1 MKRLFSLIA
10 LLLFFATQLSAQITI
25 TVGDE
30 NSGLIG
36 YCLLYPGYSNSL
48 CEVVYLSSELL
59 PGEISSISYQYGSS
73 TSFIDPNPHIY
84 MAEVSRTSFSNIY
97 DWETEAMT
105 EVYSGGSITY
115 NQGWNTIELTTP
127 FFYSGNGNLVVV
139 YKSQMET
146 LPEWSWWMFN
156 VYQTSDFQMLMNY
169 DNNYSPLGVVPDGT
183 SGHYGMSMSRPN
195 TKFTINLEESFC
207 LPLRSATV
215 SSLSPNQATISWNR
229 FDAQSSTFGLEYKPA
244 ESDDWI
250 FESSSITDTF
260 YVLSDLSSLTDYD
273 FRVYTVCSE
282 NISSYCVGEFST
294 FASEEDCFPIPHK
307 ETFNDEDE
315 LTNWRMLQGG
325 ENAWYVGDADN
336 IDVDALGNP
345 VSGGS
350 LYISSTNGDDA
361 SYDNTIECISYAYT
375 YVSLQA
381 GNEYGLQFAW
391 KGGDDVFGN
400 NRYRDYLSVYLLPE
414 DYELSTNSLPSTGVV
429 LASSLGGASSW
440 QQKSMYISDRPTGVY
455 KLVFAWYNNN
465 NGYGSVAAEVDDVY
479 FTDLGCKVVDSI
491 RVAWTNE
498 IESVSAEVSVFSNN
512 NYVSYL
518 LEYKTE
524 EDAEWNS
531 VNSMSPMIINNLMH
545 NTKYYFR
552 ATPICDNSE
561 YSILS
566 QEWFFISPCQYAE
579 IPYFQGFDDEF
590 VTTDGVCSN
599 TSTLPCWYNIN
610 GGSNGSYFS
619 RRSEYTL
626 SGAGSLFYRGRLYS
640 GNNPVFSDWL
650 ISPVFNLTGN
660 EQLSYSICFLPNPS
674 IVQPAPIIDIFI
686 CDVSS
691 EDIASMSDTSRF
703 TLVRSINHAGLGNTY
718 QEAVAVLSEYVGP
731 MRIAIAVRNDTGSF
745 AIDNW
750 RVSTIPPCPPIYDFS
765 AVASSESSVAISY
778 YSMNIT
784 EAGVTIAYQETGGGT
799 PFNPATATLLTV
811 EQGAYLPIIISGLT
825 PGGTYTF
832 AMKQS
837 CEGGFYGSPVSVSL
851 PLSTEL
857 LPYVQN
863 FDVAEEEHGF
873 TFVGTDVN
881 VWTVGNAANNTT
893 NQDGELVAGG
903 RALYVSNDNGI
914 SATYTATASATCY
927 AISPAISFGEADNF
941 LLSFDY
947 KVGGDSYDNLSV
959 YLLPYGE
966 GISDVYRIMMPT
978 YSYQPSWKDT
988 TMILSSD
995 YSDGIYQLVF
1005 YWTNDQ
1011 YGGSQLGA
1019 IIDNISINAMH
1030 CDFIHSVSATLVEEE
1045 DGGNPQE
1052 IIIDITDNNSDL
1064 VGATYILKYRTS
1076 QDEDFTVLTDLL
1088 PSDFPY
1094 TLTPVEHSTKY
1105 TIEAAS
1111 VCPDGLETPFVQTTL
1126 IVPCGINSVPW
1137 TEDFSRNLYT
1147 IQPSCW
1153 TRVSGT
1159 VPESGI
1165 IQTPTQPS
1173 TANFTY
1179 ENSTIGTDYVTAL
1192 RVNMSGNR
1200 NEWLISPSIDLED
1213 GSTTYGLSFNMMR
1226 LGPVISDPNVKFIV
1240 LFSTDNGLTWDM
1252 ADAHIYGNE
1261 DENANFHLSD
1271 VGGSWIRQIVKLVD
1285 QENNPFEGNIK
1296 FAFHVAS
1303 SSIYNASYLLIDD
1316 IAIEQW
1322 ADCLQPQNLALTGLG
1337 PTTADISFTELGS
1350 STQWEY
1356 VLTQGENT
1364 TPDSGTPVAFSQ
1376 ASVPLH
1382 LEGLSP
1388 QTTYTLAIRSNCSG
1402 NYSDWSEAIVFTTYS
1417 AVASIPYSTD
1427 FEDETE
1433 NATWNFGGFV
1443 NVNAWAIGSATFA
1456 GEEASGHSAYISS
1469 NGGQSYG
1476 ATYGYQQ
1483 IYSYMWKDFDFGT
1496 GEDVFELSFDWKGI
1510 GAYYS
1515 ATTIM
1520 GGLAV
1525 LVQDPDDPVP
1535 STINS
1540 PFPSQV
1546 VIVLYNG
1553 TDWAN
1558 ARVVL
1563 PQLSGVK
1570 RLIFYSWGLYSTPE
1584 RAATPPAIDNILI
1597 DVPVCPAPY
1606 SLIATNQTQTTAD
1619 LFWEGIADSYI
1630 IQYKSSSDTEFT
1642 TVTTSDNQYT
1652 LTELEPTKRYVL
1664 SIQGVCGTD
1673 LSIVSDSLVFKTSC
1687 YDEPIIEYPYEEGFE
1702 ENLDCWNVINTLPNA
1717 SWAIT
1722 SNGNYSGG
1730 PHSGNGMAA
1739 FTYYY
1744 QSSASSTLI
1753 SPAFYFYG
1761 EMQLSFWMFKA
1772 PNQNT
1777 NNNRLEVYAN
1787 NVSSE
1792 IGATLLTSIVQDG
1805 TYVWEEVQINIPDTM
1820 TGPHY
1825 LIFKASTD
1833 VTSYIFIDDMTLSVI
1848 GGSVPCDAPSELS
1861 AVAVGSSSA
1870 TLSWSGEVPEYEVR
1884 LNNGNISTLSDTT
1897 ISYTNLAPETDY
1909 TFKVRAVCGN
1919 NMHSEWVT
1927 VLFTTLERENEIVP
1941 PSVVTLAAT
1950 EITNEGATL
1959 HGTIVAGS
1967 EEITDRGF
1975 KYRATGSTAWE
1986 TIPAVGNAMTATLH
2000 YLNPSTAYEYTAFA
2014 TTPSGTTE
2022 GATISFTTMQM
2033 GLNSAESTSHSITIY
2048 PNPASRSVTISAG
2061 GVESGA
2067 KIVVSDMQGRIIL
2080 SDNMTSETY
2089 ELSVA
2094 NMTSGVYYIRVI
2106 GTTSTYTQKLIV
2118 E

>member
-1 MKRLFSLIA
+1 MFA
-10 LLLFFATQLSAQITI
+10 LLLFFATQLPAQITL

-30 NSGLIG
+30 NSGLTA
-36 YCLLYPGYSNSL
+36 YCLLQPGYTNNL
-48 CEVVYLSSELL
+48 CEVIYLSSELL

-73 TSFIDPNPHIY
+73 TSFSDPDPHIY
-84 MAEVSRTSFSNIY
+84 MAEVSRNSFSNIY

-127 FFYSGNGNLVVV
+127 FAYSGEGNLVVV

-156 VYQTSDFQMLMNY
+156 VNQTSDYKVLMNY
-169 DNNYSPLGVVPDGT
+169 DNIYSPLGVVPDGT
-183 SGHYGMSMSRPN
+183 SGYYRMSQSRPN
-195 TKFTINLEESFC
+195 TKFTIDLADGFC
-207 LPLRSATV
+207 VPLRSATV
-215 SSLSPNQATISWNR
+215 SNVTSNQATISWNR
-229 FDAQSSTFGLEYKPA
+229 FDTQSSTFGLEYKSS

-250 FESSSITDTF
+250 FESSSIVDTF
-260 YVLSDLSSLTDYD
+260 YVLSELSSLTDYD
-273 FRVYTVCSE
+273 FRVYSVCTD

-294 FASEEDCFPIPHK
+294 RASEEDCFSVPHK

-325 ENAWYVGDADN
+325 VNAWYIGNADN

-345 VSGGS
+345 VSGAC
-350 LYISSTNGDDA
+350 LYISSSNGDDA
-361 SYDNTIECISYAYT
+361 SYINTSECISYAYT
-375 YVSLQA
+375 HVSLQA
-381 GNEYGLQFAW
+381 DAEYGLQFAW
-391 KGGDDVFGN
+391 KGGDDVYYN
-400 NRYRDYLSVYLLPE
+400 NRYSDCLSVYLLDE
-414 DYELSTNSLPSTGVV
+414 DYELRTNSLPNQSNALVTN
-429 LASSLGGASSW
+429 LGGATSW
-440 QQKSMYISDRPTGVY
+440 QQKSVHISNYPAGIY
-455 KLVFAWYNNN
+455 KLVFAWSNNN
-465 NGYGSVAAEVDDVY
+465 NGYGSAAAEVDDVY

-491 RVAWTNE
+491 RVAWTND
-498 IESVSAEVSVFSNN
+498 IETVSAEVSVFSDN

-524 EDAEWNS
+524 TDLEWNR
-531 VNSMSPMIINNLMH
+531 VNGMSPLTINNLMH
-545 NTKYYFR
+545 DTKYYFR

-561 YSILS
+561 YSIIS

-590 VTTDGVCSN
+590 VITDGVCSN
-599 TSTLPCWYNIN
+599 TSTIPCWYNIN
-610 GGSNGSYFS
+610 GGTSGSYFS
-619 RRSEYTL
+619 RRTEYTL
-626 SGAGSLFYRGRLYS
+626 SGAGALFYRGRLYS
-640 GNNPVFSDWL
+640 GNEPVFSDWL

-660 EQLSYSICFLPNPS
+660 EQLSYNICFSPHPS
-674 IVQPAPIIDIFI
+674 IFLPTPIIDIFI

-691 EDIASMSDTSRF
+691 EDISSMSDTSRF

-718 QEAVAVLSEYVGP
+718 QEAVTVLSEYSGLA
-731 MRIAIAVRNDTGSF
+731 RIAIAVRHDTGNF
-745 AIDNW
+745 AIDNLTI
-750 RVSTIPPCPPIYDFS
+750 STIPPCPPIYDFS
-765 AVASSESSVAISY
+765 AVASSESSVAINY
-778 YSMNIT
+778 YPMNIT
-784 EAGVTIAYQETGGGT
+784 EEGVTIAYQLTGEGGA
-799 PFNPATATLLTV
+799 FNPATATIITA
-811 EQGAYLPIIISGLT
+811 EHGADLPIIISGLT
-825 PGGTYTF
+825 SGETYTF
-832 AMKQS
+832 AVKQS
-837 CEGGFYGSPVSVSL
+837 CAGGIYGSPVSVSL
-851 PLSTEL
+851 PVSTEL

-881 VWTVGNAANNTT
+881 VWAVGNAANNTT
-893 NQDGELVAGG
+893 NQDGVLIAGG
-903 RALYVSNDNGI
+903 RALYVSNDNGT
-914 SATYTATASATCY
+914 SAAYTPTVSATCY
-927 AISPAISFGEADNF
+927 AISPAIYFEEAENF

-947 KVGGDSYDNLSV
+947 KVGGNYYDNLSV

-966 GISDVYRIMMPT
+966 GISDEYRILQPMF
-978 YSYQPSWKDT
+978 SNFPSWKDT
-988 TMILSSD
+988 TMILSPD
-995 YSDGIYQLVF
+995 YSNGIYQLVF
-1005 YWTNDQ
+1005 YWTNNQ
-1011 YGGSQLGA
+1011 YDEAQPGA
-1019 IIDNISINAMH
+1019 IIDNIRIDAMH
-1030 CDFIHSVSATLVEEE
+1030 CDFIHAVSATLTEGEN
-1045 DGGNPQE
+1045 GGNPQSM
-1052 IIIDITDNNSDL
+1052 IIDITDSNRDL
-1064 VGATYILKYRTS
+1064 VGTTYVLKYRTS
-1076 QDEDFTVLTDLL
+1076 RDEDFTVLTDLL
-1088 PSDFPY
+1088 ASDFPY
-1094 TLTPVEHSTKY
+1094 TLTPVEHSTEY
-1105 TIEAAS
+1105 TIEVAS

-1137 TEDFSRNLYT
+1137 TEDFSHNPYA

-1153 TRVSGT
+1153 TRVSGN

-1165 IQTPTQPS
+1165 VQTPPVTS
-1173 TANFTY
+1173 TSNFIY
-1179 ENSTIGTDYVTAL
+1179 ESGVIGNDYVTAL
-1192 RVNMSGNR
+1192 RVYMGGNR
-1200 NEWLISPSIDLED
+1200 NDWLISPSIDLGD
-1213 GSTTYGLSFNMMR
+1213 GSDIYGLSFSLIR
-1226 LGPVISDPNVKFIV
+1226 LGSVIGDQDVRFIV

-1252 ADAHIYGNE
+1252 ADAHIYDNE

-1271 VGGSWIRQIVKLVD
+1271 IGGSWIRQIVKLVD
-1285 QENNPFEGNIK
+1285 RDDNPFEGNIK
-1296 FAFHVAS
+1296 FAFYVESIS
-1303 SSIYNASYLLIDD
+1303 SYNTGYLLIDN

-1322 ADCLQPQNLALTGLG
+1322 ADCLRPQNLALAGLG
-1337 PTTADISFTELGS
+1337 STTADISFSELGS
-1350 STQWEY
+1350 ATQWEY
-1356 VLTQGENT
+1356 SLSQGENT
-1364 TPDSGTPVAFSQ
+1364 NPDSGTTNAFSQ
-1376 ASVPLH
+1376 TSVPLH
-1382 LEGLSP
+1382 LEGLTP

-1402 NYSDWSEAIVFTTYS
+1402 NYSDWSETMVFTTYP
-1417 AVASIPYSTD
+1417 ATASIPYTTD

-1433 NATWNFGGFV
+1433 NATWSFGGIV

-1456 GEEASGHSAYISS
+1456 GEEANGHSAYISS
-1469 NGGQSYG
+1469 DGGQSYG

-1515 ATTIM
+1515 ATAIM

-1535 STINS
+1535 SSISS
-1540 PFPSQV
+1540 PLPSQV
-1546 VIVLYNG
+1546 VLLLYNG
-1553 TDWAN
+1553 SDWAN
-1558 ARVVL
+1558 ARVAL
-1563 PQLSGVK
+1563 PQFSGVK

-1584 RAATPPAIDNILI
+1584 RAATPPAIDNIVI
-1597 DVPVCPAPY
+1597 DVPACPAPY

-1619 LFWEGIADSYI
+1619 LLWEGVADSYI

-1642 TVTTSDNQYT
+1642 TITTNDNQYT
-1652 LTELEPTKRYVL
+1652 LTELEPTTRYVL

-1717 SWAIT
+1717 SWVIT
-1722 SNGNYSGG
+1722 PHGNYSGG
-1730 PHSGNGMAA
+1730 PHSGNTMAA

-1744 QSSASSTLI
+1744 SSPAASTLI

-1761 EMQLSFWMFKA
+1761 EMRLSFWMYKA

-1777 NNNRLEVYAN
+1777 DNNRLEVYAN

-1805 TYVWEEVQINIPDTM
+1805 SYVWEEVQINIPDTM

-1848 GGSVPCDAPSELS
+1848 SGSIPCDAPSELS
-1861 AVAVGSSSA
+1861 VVSVGSSSA
-1870 TLSWSGEVPEYEVR
+1870 TLSWRGESSQYQVR

-1897 ISYTNLAPETDY
+1897 ISYDNLAPETDY

-1927 VLFTTLERENEIVP
+1927 VSFTTLERENEIVP

-1950 EITNEGATL
+1950 DITNEGANL

-1967 EEITDRGF
+1967 EEITERGF
-1975 KYRATGSTAWE
+1975 RYRATSSTAWE
-1986 TIPAVGNAMTATLH
+1986 TMPAVGNAMTATLH
-2000 YLNPSTAYEYTAFA
+2000 YLNPSTAYEYKAFA

-2022 GATISFTTMQM
+2022 GATISFTTIQM
-2033 GLNSAESTSHSITIY
+2033 GLNPAESTSPAMSIY
-2048 PNPASRSVTISAG
+2048 PNPASKSALVTVNG
-2061 GVESGA
+2061 LENGA
-2067 KIVVSDMQGRIIL
+2067 KIVVSDMQGRIIF
-2080 SDNMTSETY
+2080 SDNMANDTY
-2089 ELSVA
+2089 ELSVDNLA
-2094 NMTSGVYYIRVI
+2094 SGVYYIRVI
-2106 GTTSTYTQKLIV
+2106 NGTLIHTQKLIV
-2118 E
+2118 K